1 MKNAVITFRT
11 GFNYDT
17 DAASNESALL
27 CLDESLAVQSEADEA
42 DINTIVKR
50 FGLGVP
56 LPTGVVMPVY
66 GDFTGVSDYQ
76 SALNLINQANEGFM
90 SFPADVRARFDNN
103 PANMIAFI
111 EDDSNREEAAKLG
124 LLMTPSPVVEVPK
137 RNETEGAGE

>member
-1 MKNAVITFRT
+1 MKNVTFRT

-27 CLDESLAVQSEADEA
+27 CLDESLAVQSEAEEA

-66 GDFTGVSDYQ
+66 GDFTGISDYQ
-76 SALNLINQANEGFM
+76 SALNLINQANDGFM

-103 PANMIAFI
+103 PANMIAFL
-111 EDDSNREEAAKLG
+111 ENDANRDEASKLG
-124 LLMTPSPVVEVPK
+124 LLVTPSPAVNVAPAT
-137 RNETEGAGE
+137 ETTDAGA